1 MVREAIGVAE
11 TIELAKAEACKALGV
26 DESQAEYEVLQLP
39 EKKVLGLFGGKE
51 AKVKAIIRETPLQE
65 AQVYLEN
72 LIKAMGIENAEV
84 SMECGEDNVSF
95 VVSGEDASALI
106 GRRGE
111 TLDAMQY
118 LVSLVANHNE
128 ETYYRVSIDVGGYR
142 EKRRET
148 LVALGKKHAVLAAK
162 KGYRHAFEP
171 MNPYERRIIHTAV
184 QEIDGATSWSEGEN
198 FRRHVVI
205 GPDQNSRRSFNK
217 KGHRNDR
224 GNQRRNNAVYSEPQ
238 EKREPKAVDDLSEK
252 GVSRYGKVEF

>member
-1 MVREAIGVAE
+1 MIREAIGVAE

-51 AKVKAIIRETPLQE
+51 AKVKAIFKETPLQA
-65 AQVYLEN
+65 AQEYLEN
-72 LIKAMGIENAEV
+72 LIKAMGIEGAEV
-84 SMECGEDNVSF
+84 NMECGEDNVSF
-95 VVSGEDASALI
+95 VVSGDDASALI

-111 TLDAMQY
+111 TLDALQY
-118 LVSLVANHNE
+118 LVSLVANHNDGE
-128 ETYYRVSIDVGGYR
+128 YYRVSIDIGGYR

-148 LVALGKKHAVLAAK
+148 LVALGKKHAILAAK
-162 KGYRHAFEP
+162 KGYRHSFEP

-184 QEIDGATSWSEGEN
+184 QEVEGATSWSEGEN

-205 GPDQNSRRSFNK
+205 GPDQNSRRNFGR

-224 GNQRRNNAVYSEPQ
+224 GNQRRNTSFHSEPA

-252 GVSRYGKVEF
+252 GVSLYGKVEF